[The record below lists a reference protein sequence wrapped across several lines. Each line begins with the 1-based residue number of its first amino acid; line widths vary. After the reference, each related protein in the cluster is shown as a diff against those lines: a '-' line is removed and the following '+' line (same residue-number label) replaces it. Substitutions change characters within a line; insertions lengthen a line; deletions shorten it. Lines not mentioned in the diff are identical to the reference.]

1 MLLDIRISD
10 NINYNDNNDNK
21 NFSPHGHRKHGVS
34 EVFLRVLQHQQFVR
48 HGDVGGL
55 HQVRHPVHGRDPLR
69 GRLEADMLIVDGGDE
84 NMRRLRSALQRG
96 GELELVLV
104 SGPAGGEEELGEV
117 AEEGLLTHVVPVH
130 LATGLQLHVGLRVGG
145 EGRGEENDIDSLCTP
160 SARSPRS

>member
-1 MLLDIRISD
+1 MR
-10 NINYNDNNDNK
+10 NINDDK
-21 NFSPHGHRKHGVS
+21 NIPPSPHGHRKHGVS

-84 NMRRLRSALQRG
+84 NVRRLRSALQRG

-130 LATGLQLHVGLRVGG
+130 PTTSLQLHVDLRAGD